1 MTYLPRATGRNYFN
15 PARWLE
21 LLLTLAV
28 CFFLFKL
35 AAPLATTGA
44 DLGLH
49 QRYGPLTGALDAP
62 LSWDWLQAIAQ
73 RHTWDVLPRDLRAI
87 ALLRTAGPVLAL
99 LGGVGWLALQLVR
112 TGSTWAVWL
121 VLALWAALAWLL
133 RPYGLPGSVWM
144 GLAAAALAGFALTL
158 PFWPWRKALPGAP
171 GTANPLS
178 LWIACVWPGW
188 LLLTAIGVMI
198 AMDFAARGPVSP
210 GGMALIHPKPGA
222 RYYGLNQL
230 DGLWL
235 ASGVLL
241 ACVCFRAPLLR
252 AGIGLCNTL
261 AALWARPRG
270 PAVLML
276 LAGLL
281 ALALGWIGYFD
292 NKNFLHIAGLH
303 GGGKPHISG
312 EILRLIACTAL
323 AWFAYR
329 VGEWPTSAQR
339 TWLSLRGLLVLGMV
353 SALGLLVSDDSGPLL
368 ILALAVPLLLGGPL
382 LRRARSNISA
392 LLLTLVVAIAV
403 LGAWRTTL
411 VDGLPL
417 MSHMAQVRELL
428 RAHPEEADSPNRMQ
442 ATWLMDAAP
451 AGGFGLARVPYCS
464 ARALAGQGAC
474 TLGSGASLQM
484 PLDMAYAPLS
494 ATFGTLNAGLLL
506 VLLLLWLF
514 ALPAGQLA
522 AWRATGQGAQ
532 GGAAQPSR
540 TLALLP
546 VWLVAV
552 ACVAAQAQALI
563 SVGATLGWSSLSGV
577 TLPFFGVGS
586 TALCAAAIWVGL
598 AAHSRSS

>member
-1 MTYLPRATGRNYFN
+1 MNQAITPAHTKHFN
-15 PARWLE
+15 PAPWLE
-21 LLLTLAV
+21 LLLTIAV

-35 AAPLATTGA
+35 AAPLATPGA

-62 LSWDWLQAIAQ
+62 LSWDWLQTLAQ
-73 RHTWDVLPRDLRAI
+73 RHTWVVLPRDLRAI
-87 ALLRTAGPVLAL
+87 ALLRTAGLVLAL
-99 LGGVGWLALQLVR
+99 LGGVGWLALQLAR
-112 TGSTWAVWL
+112 TGSTWAAWL

-144 GLAAAALAGFALTL
+144 GLAAAALAGSMLTL
-158 PFWPWRKALPGAP
+158 PFWPWRKALPGGP
-171 GTANPLS
+171 GVANPLS
-178 LWIACVWPGW
+178 LWTACVWPGW

-235 ASGVLL
+235 ASAVLL
-241 ACVCFRAPLLR
+241 ACVCFRGPLLR
-252 AGIGLCNTL
+252 RGIGLCNTL

-270 PAVLML
+270 PVVLTV
-276 LAGLL
+276 LAWLL
-281 ALALGWIGYFD
+281 ALALGWLGYFD
-292 NKNFLHIAGLH
+292 NRNFLHIAGVH

-312 EILRLIACTAL
+312 EILRLTACVAL

-329 VGEWPTSAQR
+329 VGEWHSSAQR
-339 TWLSLRGLLVLGMV
+339 TWLSLRALLVLGALSV
-353 SALGLLVSDDSGPLL
+353 LGLVTSDDSGPLL
-368 ILALAVPLLLGGPL
+368 IMALAVPLLLGVPL
-382 LRRARSNISA
+382 LRRTRNTTRA
-392 LLLTLVVAIAV
+392 LLLALVLAIAA

-417 MSHMAQVRELL
+417 ISHMAKLRGLL
-428 RAHPEEADSPNRMQ
+428 LAHPERADSPNRMQ
-442 ATWLMDAAP
+442 ATWLMDATP
-451 AGGFGLARVPYCS
+451 AGGFGLAKTPYCG
-464 ARALAGQGAC
+464 ARALQGGPGTC

-484 PLDMAYAPLS
+484 PLDMAYAPLT
-494 ATFGTLNAGLLL
+494 ATFGALNASLLL
-506 VLLLLWLF
+506 VFLLLWLF

-522 AWRATGQGAQ
+522 AWWTAGQEGRAR
-532 GGAAQPSR
+532 QPSH
-540 TLALLP
+540 TLGLLP

-552 ACVAAQAQALI
+552 PCLAAQAQALV

-577 TLPFFGVGS
+577 TLPFFGIGS
-586 TALCAAAIWVGL
+586 TALCAAAVWVGL
-598 AAHSRSS
+598 AAHSRSQ